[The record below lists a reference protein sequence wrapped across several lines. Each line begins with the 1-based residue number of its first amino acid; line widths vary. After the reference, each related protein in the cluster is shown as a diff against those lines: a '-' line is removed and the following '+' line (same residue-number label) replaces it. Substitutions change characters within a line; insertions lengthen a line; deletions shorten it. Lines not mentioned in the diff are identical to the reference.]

1 MSWKLILKGI
11 IGKLLLSFIFITSM
25 SMYFLLYPLLNDP
38 DYYKNIILENVYKS
52 TGLQINYSESDP
64 IVFPF
69 PGIGFQNVTVSKDNH
84 ELIKVQD
91 LRIEIYYGVFF
102 GQSLQIRKV
111 SLHTG
116 SLEVVREKDES
127 FPILEKLLGEKNPA
141 KNQSSERITIKKE
154 VTQTIGEKSL
164 EEVSPI
170 LFSQIFANLATG
182 IEIKNFTVLFNDK
195 LLSRVV
201 KLYFWESHLY
211 VDRELHDL
219 DFYLY
224 GKLNEDPIQLN
235 TNVLF
240 TSDEISYENLRV
252 EGELYMED
260 LHGNDLK
267 DILVIFPH
275 GDFRQARAN
284 GKITF
289 YKRDSD
295 NFSVFVDRLN
305 IRDLAIKGQ
314 PAFGNAYVS
323 VKITYF
329 YKDHKLGF
337 DNILI
342 DWKGSARVYG
352 SGFVN
357 FIPPPLSP
365 TISFE
370 VRSDYV
376 DLELAKR
383 VVSIWLDPDLELSLL
398 TRGMEDTAYGDRMH
412 VYLNLDLKQPKLKST
427 LLDRMVANF
436 HYSKSVL
443 NIKKLQFN
451 AFDGVCNS
459 SGFFKF
465 GKLPT
470 IELQSQIENMDIS
483 TLLVTQFQS
492 SPIAGKLSSE
502 MEIKSFGNHE
512 DDFLNN
518 LNIRGKVFATN
529 GQLLSYTNI
538 LKPISSIGS
547 IINLKKVD
555 FSRST
560 PYNTLNFDFVYN
572 LENIEIQNFSLKA
585 DGIAGSGA
593 GKIGT
598 NKKIDMKFTIA
609 MPGIAG
615 KALKLPIIYKGTYG
629 STAPYIDPIWLGSVY
644 AGTLFLA
651 SPAGAAVG
659 GIAGSAMSDYVD
671 RAVDTVSGT
680 VNSSWTAMKTGWKS
694 VFGADEESNSDPI
707 KKNEKNKDQ

>member
-1 MSWKLILKGI
+1 MSWKSILKGI
-11 IGKLLLSFIFITSM
+11 IGKLLLSIIFIGSM
-25 SMYFLLYPLLNDP
+25 GMYFLLYPLLNDP

-52 TGLQINYSESDP
+52 TGLQINYTSSDP

-69 PGIGFQNVTVSKDNH
+69 PGIGFQNVIVSKDKH

-91 LRIEIYYGVFF
+91 LTIEIYYGIFF

-116 SLEVVREKDES
+116 TIDIVREKNES
-127 FPILEKLLGEKNPA
+127 FPILEKFLAEKNPEE
-141 KNQSSERITIKKE
+141 NQPSELLANKKDVSNTIK
-154 VTQTIGEKSL
+154 EKSTEDL
-164 EEVSPI
+164 SPI

-211 VDRELHDL
+211 VDRDLHDL
-219 DFYLY
+219 EFYLY
-224 GKLNEDPIQLN
+224 GKLNQDPIQLKSN
-235 TNVLF
+235 ILV
-240 TSDEISYENLRV
+240 TSDEISYKNLRV

-284 GKITF
+284 GKISF

-295 NFSVFVDRLN
+295 TFSIFVDRLN

-329 YKDHKLGF
+329 YKDHKVGF

-370 VRSDYV
+370 VRSDYI

-383 VVSIWLDPDLELSLL
+383 VVSIWLDPDLESSIL
-398 TRGMEDTAYGDRMH
+398 TRGMENTAYGDRMH

-427 LLDRMVANF
+427 LLDRLVANF
-436 HYSKSVL
+436 HYSKSLL
-443 NIKKLQFN
+443 NIRKLQFT
-451 AFDGVCNS
+451 AFDGLCNS
-459 SGFFKF
+459 SGVFKF
-465 GKLPT
+465 GKLPS

-483 TLLVTQFQS
+483 ALLLSQFQT

-502 MEIKSFGNHE
+502 MEIKSFGTQE

-518 LNIRGKVFATN
+518 LNIRGKVSATN

-547 IINLKKVD
+547 IINLKKID
-555 FSRST
+555 FNRST

-572 LENIEIQNFSLKA
+572 QESIEIQNFSLKA
-585 DGIAGSGA
+585 DGIAGSGV

-680 VNSSWTAMKTGWKS
+680 VNSSWTAMKSGWKN
-694 VFGADEESNSDPI
+694 VFGAEEESNSDSNR
-707 KKNEKNKDQ
+707 KNEKTNE